1 MLVGT
6 YATVERLVL
15 ERNVIHN
22 CGPAGS
28 KFEHLVYLNHTRNA
42 VVRWNTLTGNAGG
55 WAVHL
60 YDDADGTLVEH
71 NLIDGNHGGVVFAGD
86 SAERSDDNVVRDN
99 IITFGARAGA
109 SRGRGAG
116 RSGHGQRRAR
126 QLPLH
131 DRARRA
137 VRAGAAGGLQR
148 ALQPRARLLPLREP
162 RRRRPTDSRRQPV
175 QGARGSAAGPDRHR
189 APAPSGG
196 GNARRRARRPGKR
209 ITLNAPRRVRPGQI
223 IRLSGRLWRGRPR
236 GRRVRIQVNFGR
248 WSTFAHT
255 TSRKRGRFS
264 FRIQTRRQRRART
277 LRMRVA
283 AKGYGHRAPWSCE
296 SRPEPAATPATIG
309 NFVRALVTGGA
320 GFIGSHLVTRSS
332 RRGHDVRV
340 LDNFSTGRRSNLAR
354 RGDIELVEGDL
365 RTYERVPGASAAC
378 EWSSTRRALPSVPR
392 SVEDPLRPTRRTST
406 GTLNVLLA
414 ARDAG
419 VRRVVFA
426 ASSSVYGEH
435 PGLPKRETR
444 RRPALALRGVQARRR
459 AVLPGVHRVYG
470 AGDGG
475 AALLQRLRP
484 APGPDSQYAAVIPK
498 FITLMLAASRR

>member
-1 MLVGT
+1 MSPTGTRMGLHAHPAPRAVTLPLLALTAAIAALLSPGAVAQDAAAGCSRVAAPGGSDSASGTEARPYRTAQRLVASLNSGQTGCLRGGTYGGDDVRIDTPGVTLRSYPGETAVLGTFFEVLAGGDRAHVSGIVFDGDNHSNASAVKIQANDVVFSDNVVSKGGQGNCVLVGT

-99 IITFGARAGA
+99 IITFSGPRWSIEGSWGGAGQGTGNVAHGNCLYTTGPDAPSGLGPQEGFSAPSNLVLDSSPYENRDGGDLGFAPDSPCKVLAGA
-109 SRGRGAG
+109 
-116 RSGHGQRRAR
+116 
-126 QLPLH
+126 
-131 DRARRA
+131 
-137 VRAGAAGGLQR
+137 
-148 ALQPRARLLPLREP
+148 PRAPIATALPP
-162 RRRRPTDSRRQPV
+162 
-175 QGARGSAAGPDRHR
+175 
-189 APAPSGG
+189 PSGG

-283 AKGYGHRAPWSCE
+283 AKGYGHS
-296 SRPEPAATPATIG
+296 
-309 NFVRALVTGGA
+309 
-320 GFIGSHLVTRSS
+320 
-332 RRGHDVRV
+332 
-340 LDNFSTGRRSNLAR
+340 
-354 RGDIELVEGDL
+354 
-365 RTYERVPGASAAC
+365 
-378 EWSSTRRALPSVPR
+378 
-392 SVEDPLRPTRRTST
+392 
-406 GTLNVLLA
+406 
-414 ARDAG
+414 
-419 VRRVVFA
+419 
-426 ASSSVYGEH
+426 
-435 PGLPKRETR
+435 
-444 RRPALALRGVQARRR
+444 R
-459 AVLPGVHRVYG
+459 AVVVRI
-470 AGDGG
+470 
-475 AALLQRLRP
+475 
-484 APGPDSQYAAVIPK
+484 AP
-498 FITLMLAASRR
+498 